1 MIILKSSV
9 NYTHNTSME
18 VGVRIEAE
26 NLRTGKRHH
35 TASAY
40 LTFVSLADNKKPQK
54 VRSVKP
60 TTDIEKRRYSEGKQR
75 HLARKNR
82 ISREHQK

>member
-40 LTFVSLADNKKPQK
+40 LTFVSLSENKKPQK
-54 VRSVKP
+54 VRGVKP
-60 TTDIEKRRYSEGKQR
+60 FTDIEKKRYHDGKQR
-75 HLARKNR
+75 HLTRKER
-82 ISREHQK
+82 ISKEKAK